1 MTAGTV
7 ALVARLTLAAAFAL
21 SAGTKLARPV
31 AFAGSLA
38 EFGVPAPGLVA
49 RLLPPVEGGLA
60 VALVA
65 LPHQSW
71 PAFAAVSVLALFTGA
86 VVANVARGRQSPCP
100 CFAPEGGRPVSGATV
115 VRNGLLLALAVL
127 ATGPV
132 EGASTGP
139 TLLVTALSAPLTLA
153 ALRRFG

>member
-1 MTAGTV
+1 LTAGTV
-7 ALVARLTLAAAFAL
+7 ALVARLTLAAAFTL

-38 EFGVPAPGLVA
+38 EFGVPAPGVVA
-49 RLLPPVEGGLA
+49 RLLPLVEGGLA
-60 VALVA
+60 LALAA

-71 PAFAAVSVLALFTGA
+71 PAFAALSVLALFTGA
-86 VVANVARGRQSPCP
+86 VLANVARGRETPCP
-100 CFAPEGGRPVSGATV
+100 CFAPAGGRPTSAVTV

-127 ATGPV
+127 ATGSV
-132 EGASTGP
+132 EGASAGP
-139 TLLVTALSAPLTLA
+139 TLLATAVSAPLTLA